1 MWIDA
6 NIFIAVV
13 ICYVLYV
20 IMHWRSKRDVLE
32 LKDRVAK
39 HHRVQ
44 QAIEALLIDPYDN
57 GFKPIKHT
65 VKTKLGN

>member
-20 IMHWRSKRDVLE
+20 IMHWRFKRDVLE
-32 LKDRVAK
+32 LKNRVIELW
-39 HHRVQ
+39 RVQ
-44 QAIEALLIDPYDN
+44 RAIEERLMDTSTTMDSNLSNA
-57 GFKPIKHT
+57 
-65 VKTKLGN
+65 